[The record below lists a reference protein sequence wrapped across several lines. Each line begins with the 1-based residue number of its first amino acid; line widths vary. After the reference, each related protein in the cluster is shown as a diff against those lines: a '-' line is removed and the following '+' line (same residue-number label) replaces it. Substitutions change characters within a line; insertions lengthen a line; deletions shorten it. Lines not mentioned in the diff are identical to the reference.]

1 MSVGAKPPLRG
12 NAREAL
18 PEGKT
23 MDEKARMRADLQ
35 LQVNQ
40 ALTRIRE
47 LRAERDGQLAVLDE
61 ARRQLAV
68 LDNVPDIEGSFEFA
82 AQRGGWD

>member
-1 MSVGAKPPLRG
+1 
-12 NAREAL
+12 
-18 PEGKT
+18 
-23 MDEKARMRADLQ
+23 MDEKGRMRADLQ
-35 LQVNQ
+35 LQANQ

-47 LRAERDGQLAVLDE
+47 LQIEKDEQWAVLIE

-68 LDNVPDIEGSFEFA
+68 LDPDSIEASFDIA